1 MLGARCGASS
11 SPIALAAGQRHRR
24 IMLVLLAGP
33 IVGLERN
40 QTRRREAE
48 T

>member
-1 MLGARCGASS
+1 VERVLRQSRL
-11 SPIALAAGQRHRR
+11 ALASAIAA